1 MNGNRCP
8 SAGAKIMVEGV
19 QKTGNHL
26 SALTGIRE
34 SQTIPPTN
42 AAMITPIHR
51 CAHLIDEPGAGILHA
66 GISER
71 VVGKP
76 ALLP

>member
-26 SALTGIRE
+26 STLTGIRE

-42 AAMITPIHR
+42 AAMIMASGWNMNIPR
-51 CAHLIDEPGAGILHA
+51 LA
-66 GISER
+66 R
-71 VVGKP
+71 
-76 ALLP
+76 